1 MAIYKFLLVKKC
13 IRLVLSR
20 FSEEF
25 ALLLL
30 FICENSTLI
39 YFITSVEFGLVIIG
53 NVSSESKTNLDFC
66 CYF

>member
-1 MAIYKFLLVKKC
+1 MAIHKFLLVKKYM
-13 IRLVLSR
+13 RLVLSR

-30 FICENSTLI
+30 FICVNSTLL

-53 NVSSESKTNLDFC
+53 IVSSENKRN
-66 CYF
+66 